1 MLRATVA
8 HWRLAVFGTGAYAT
22 GLARYS
28 VDTKP
33 SAPPSGDEQAS
44 NSAQTLAKKTR
55 ERIRYMAIKPT
66 SPALTR
72 MAAKIKEGQVAMDIV
87 KEVDSFKFTTEDL
100 IRTLPMHRAQ
110 LLGGV
115 DMTVS
120 SADLMLSSKD
130 DMVGMLYD
138 LRTKRVE
145 SIVGAFNGTQL
156 KQYLRQHQLK
166 EGGTKKEMA
175 NRILNDVWGISLKA
189 LEARF
194 AMPKEAADQD
204 GLTMPLSD
212 DTMAL
217 LSTLEKGYLKQLE
230 EEFGVEIAVDSHK
243 REARVTG
250 VMHHVRGAL
259 STLRE
264 RLTANT
270 TVQIELEKYGV
281 PRALSAKHTGRIAG
295 VINRATGGAL
305 SNKNG
310 EYFVRGDSPV
320 AALDAQRALVC
331 AMVEP
336 KNQSLFVV
344 APDGITDLAACTAV
358 PASDPFSQP
367 PTFVPD
373 MSFHTSTGVE
383 TPSPISLLARHVL
396 LERQADG
403 SISRGSHSLVKA
415 LQSWALRQS
424 CLVGQSVTLSA
435 KLGAVLVDMDSTHK
449 RLATQFYTPDGL
461 MAAVAQRAPLFGF
474 SSNVSPLKWLREL
487 SARENTT
494 KQVVLTFCHLDQPAS
509 NGDNSLAANSS
520 AKSKYILPVYSNDN
534 TLVARINVKAG
545 KVDFGSAQIDHV
557 CGTRTANVVILQPT
571 QDFQVSVSSRQSV
584 NVTADLSKA
593 LEGVVRKLG
602 ISGHANQH
610 SVPHRHEVVETHLG
624 IFGLETAKVVD
635 VSRVQ
640 SSSGAMTCVHQTWD
654 VIDDL
659 RFSQVE
665 LMPAAE
671 GRVSPAFMNSEED
684 WERYLLSLFKAAL
697 EQPSAGLT
705 TTEGGSGSN
714 NVL

>member
-1 MLRATVA
+1 MLRATVTYCRRA
-8 HWRLAVFGTGAYAT
+8 GVGTGAYAA
-22 GLARYS
+22 GVARYS
-28 VDTKP
+28 ANTK
-33 SAPPSGDEQAS
+33 STAPPSDS
-44 NSAQTLAKKTR
+44 PQTKKPR
-55 ERIRYMAIKPT
+55 ERIKYMAIKPT

-72 MAAKIKEGQVAMDIV
+72 MAAKIKESEVAMDIA

-100 IRTLPMHRAQ
+100 IRALPMHRAQ

-145 SIVGAFNGTQL
+145 SIVRAFNGAQL

-166 EGGTKKEMA
+166 EGGTKKEMV

-194 AMPKEAADQD
+194 AMPKEDADQD
-204 GLTMPLSD
+204 GLTLPLSD

-217 LSTLEKGYLKQLE
+217 LRTLEDGSLRQLE
-230 EEFGVEIAVDSHK
+230 EEFGVKIMVDSQK

-270 TVQIELEKYGV
+270 TVQVELAKYGV
-281 PRALSAKHTGRIAG
+281 PRVLSEKHTGRIAG

-310 EYFVRGDSPV
+310 EYFVRGDSPF
-320 AALDAQRALVC
+320 AALDAQRALVG

-336 KNQSLFVV
+336 KNQALFVV
-344 APDGITDLAACTAV
+344 ASEGISDLAACTVA
-358 PASDPFSQP
+358 PAANPFSQP

-373 MSFHTSTGVE
+373 MAFHTSPGVD
-383 TPSPISLLARHVL
+383 TPTPISLLARHVL
-396 LERQADG
+396 LERMADG
-403 SISRGSHSLVKA
+403 SISRCSGGGLVQT
-415 LQSWALRQS
+415 LQGWAAKQR
-424 CLVGQSVTLSA
+424 CLVGQSVYLSA
-435 KLGAVLVDMDSTHK
+435 KLGTVMVDMDSTHK
-449 RLATQFYTPDGL
+449 RLATQFYTPDDL
-461 MAAVAQRAPLFGF
+461 MTAIAQRAPLFGF
-474 SSNVSPLKWLREL
+474 SSNTSPLKWLREPA
-487 SARENTT
+487 ARESTT
-494 KQVVLTFCHLDQPAS
+494 KQVVLRFCRLDLPLSSKQPQ
-509 NGDNSLAANSS
+509 ANNS
-520 AKSKYILPVYSNDN
+520 AKSSYILPVSSADN
-534 TLVARINVKAG
+534 TLVARVDVKAG
-545 KVDFGSAQIDHV
+545 KVDFGSAQVDHI
-557 CGTRTANVVILQPT
+557 CDTRTANVVILQPA
-571 QDFQVSVSSRQSV
+571 QDLQVCISSRQSV

-593 LEGVVRKLG
+593 LENVVRKLG
-602 ISGHANQH
+602 ISGHTNQH
-610 SVPHRHEVVETHLG
+610 TVPHRHEVVETHLG
-624 IFGLETAKVVD
+624 RFGLETAEVVD
-635 VSRVQ
+635 VSHVQ
-640 SSSGAMTCVHQTWD
+640 SSSGTAVRVHQTWD

-671 GRVSPAFMNSEED
+671 GRVSPAFMTSEEE
-684 WERYLLSLFKAAL
+684 WEKYLLFLFKAAL
-697 EQPSAGLT
+697 EQPSSGLST
-705 TTEGGSGSN
+705 TDGTSGAR
-714 NVL
+714 

>member
-8 HWRLAVFGTGAYAT
+8 YCRLVGVSTGTYAA

-28 VDTKP
+28 SDTKP
-33 SAPPSGDEQAS
+33 VVPPSE
-44 NSAQTLAKKTR
+44 SAQTKKPR
-55 ERIRYMAIKPT
+55 QRIKYMAIKPT

-72 MAAKIKEGQVAMDIV
+72 MAAKIKEGEVAMDIV
-87 KEVDSFKFTTEDL
+87 KEVDHFKFTTEDL
-100 IRTLPMHRAQ
+100 IRALPMHRAQ

-120 SADLMLSSKD
+120 SADLMLSSKE

-145 SIVGAFNGTQL
+145 SIISAFNGAQL
-156 KQYLRQHQLK
+156 KQYLQQHKLK
-166 EGGTKKEMA
+166 EAGTKKEMV

-194 AMPKEAADQD
+194 AMPKEDADQD

-212 DTMAL
+212 DTITL
-217 LSTLEKGYLKQLE
+217 LRTLEDGYLRQLE
-230 EEFGVEIAVDSHK
+230 EEFRVKIVVDSQK

-270 TVQIELEKYGV
+270 TVQVELAKYGV
-281 PRALSAKHTGRIAG
+281 PRVLSEKHTGRIAG

-305 SNKNG
+305 SSKNG

-320 AALDAQRALVC
+320 AALDAQRALVS

-336 KNQSLFVV
+336 KNQALFVV
-344 APDGITDLAACTAV
+344 VPEGISDMATCTV
-358 PASDPFSQP
+358 TPASSPFSQP

-373 MSFHTSTGVE
+373 MAFHTSSDMDAPT
-383 TPSPISLLARHVL
+383 PISLLARHVL
-396 LERQADG
+396 LERKDNG
-403 SISRGSHSLVKA
+403 SISRGSRGLVQT
-415 LQSWALRQS
+415 LQGWAAKQP
-424 CLVGQSVTLSA
+424 CLAGQSAYLSA
-435 KLGAVLVDMDSTHK
+435 KLGTVMVDMDSSHK
-449 RLATQFYTPDGL
+449 RLATQFYSPDDL
-461 MAAVAQRAPLFGF
+461 MAAIAQRAPLFGF
-474 SSNVSPLKWLREL
+474 SSNVSPLKWLRE
-487 SARENTT
+487 SAARESTT
-494 KQVVLTFCHLDQPAS
+494 KQVVLKFCRLDLPLSSKQPQ
-509 NGDNSLAANSS
+509 ANSS
-520 AKSKYILPVYSNDN
+520 AKSNYILPASSDDN
-534 TLVARINVKAG
+534 TLVARIDVKAG
-545 KVDFGSAQIDHV
+545 KVDFGSAQVDHI
-557 CGTRTANVVILQPT
+557 CDTRTANVVILQPA
-571 QDFQVSVSSRQSV
+571 QDLQVCISSRQSV

-593 LEGVVRKLG
+593 LEHVVRKLG
-602 ISGHANQH
+602 ISGHTNQH
-610 SVPHRHEVVETHLG
+610 AVPHRHEVVETHLG
-624 IFGLETAKVVD
+624 RFGLETAEVVD

-640 SSSGAMTCVHQTWD
+640 SSTGTAVRVHQTWD

-697 EQPSAGLT
+697 EKPSSGMPT
-705 TTEGGSGSN
+705 TDSISSAH
-714 NVL
+714 

>member
-1 MLRATVA
+1 MLRATVTYCRRA
-8 HWRLAVFGTGAYAT
+8 GVGTGAYVA
-22 GLARYS
+22 GVARYS
-28 VDTKP
+28 ANTK
-33 SAPPSGDEQAS
+33 STVPPSDS
-44 NSAQTLAKKTR
+44 PQTKKPR
-55 ERIRYMAIKPT
+55 ERIKYMAIKPT

-72 MAAKIKEGQVAMDIV
+72 MAAKIKESEVGMDIA

-100 IRTLPMHRAQ
+100 IRALPMHRAQ

-145 SIVGAFNGTQL
+145 SIVSAFNGAQL

-166 EGGTKKEMA
+166 EGGTKKEMV

-194 AMPKEAADQD
+194 AMPKEDADQD
-204 GLTMPLSD
+204 GLTLPLSD

-217 LSTLEKGYLKQLE
+217 LRTLEDGSLRQLE
-230 EEFGVEIAVDSHK
+230 EEFGVKIMVDSQK

-270 TVQIELEKYGV
+270 TVQVELAKYGV
-281 PRALSAKHTGRIAG
+281 PRVLSEKHTGRIAG

-310 EYFVRGDSPV
+310 EYFVRGDSPF
-320 AALDAQRALVC
+320 AALDAQRALVG

-336 KNQSLFVV
+336 KNQALFVV
-344 APDGITDLAACTAV
+344 APEGISDLAACTVA
-358 PASDPFSQP
+358 PAANPFSQP

-373 MSFHTSTGVE
+373 MAFHTSPGVD
-383 TPSPISLLARHVL
+383 TPTPISLLARHVL
-396 LERQADG
+396 LERMADG
-403 SISRGSHSLVKA
+403 SISRCSRGGLVQT
-415 LQSWALRQS
+415 LQGWAAKQR
-424 CLVGQSVTLSA
+424 CLVGQSVYLSA
-435 KLGAVLVDMDSTHK
+435 KLGTVMVDMDSTHK
-449 RLATQFYTPDGL
+449 RLATQFYTPDDL
-461 MAAVAQRAPLFGF
+461 MTAIAQRAPLFGF
-474 SSNVSPLKWLREL
+474 SSNTSPLKWLREPA
-487 SARENTT
+487 ARESTT
-494 KQVVLTFCHLDQPAS
+494 KQVVLRFCRLDLPLSSEQPQ
-509 NGDNSLAANSS
+509 ANNS
-520 AKSKYILPVYSNDN
+520 AKSSYILPVSSADN
-534 TLVARINVKAG
+534 TLVARVDVKAG
-545 KVDFGSAQIDHV
+545 KVDFGSAQVDHI
-557 CGTRTANVVILQPT
+557 CDTRTANVVILQPA
-571 QDFQVSVSSRQSV
+571 QDLQVCISSRQSV

-593 LEGVVRKLG
+593 LENVVRKLG
-602 ISGHANQH
+602 ISGHTNQH
-610 SVPHRHEVVETHLG
+610 TVPHRHEVVETHLG
-624 IFGLETAKVVD
+624 RFGLEAAEVVD

-640 SSSGAMTCVHQTWD
+640 SSSGTAVRVHQTWD

-671 GRVSPAFMNSEED
+671 GRVSPAFMTSEEE
-684 WERYLLSLFKAAL
+684 WEKYLLFLFKAAL
-697 EQPSAGLT
+697 EQPSSGLST
-705 TTEGGSGSN
+705 TDGTSGAR
-714 NVL
+714 